1 MIIIQTGDLGIV
13 TKWRRKSGLDKTPL
27 KYFNDMKMHQRQE
40 YASIYTSDIASL
52 LASQAMLGQL
62 YADDVQ
68 AYQHCPASDALVT
81 VSAMSR
87 TMEALGSWMS
97 SNRLRLTP
105 HKTQF
110 IWLGTRQHLTKLDM
124 VALTF
129 AFPHFTFSSTVRDL
143 GVTLDQELL
152 RRM

>member
-1 MIIIQTGDLGIV
+1 MCALHVCGPRAVKIILGP
-13 TKWRRKSGLDKTPL
+13 GPL
-27 KYFNDMKMHQRQE
+27 WSPQGSVLGPLLYI
-40 YASIYTSDIASL
+40 IYTSDIPSL

-97 SNRLRLTP
+97 SSRLRLNP
-105 HKTQF
+105 HKMQF
-110 IWLGTRQHLTKLDM
+110 ISWLN
-124 VALTF
+124 
-129 AFPHFTFSSTVRDL
+129 
-143 GVTLDQELL
+143 
-152 RRM
+152 